1 MDQLPKGNTMQ
12 HHHNTTGT
20 IPAEH
25 LAEALDGFREAAEPD
40 AYVRVEWPHR
50 GGWVEIDAVE
60 RVRVSITGDVHV
72 TATVTRTPALG
83 NLYREG
89 DRFTGWISPDRGD
102 AVSFWQAIEVTPE
115 NVDGVF

>member
-1 MDQLPKGNTMQ
+1 MK
-12 HHHNTTGT
+12 HHHNTTGN
-20 IPAEH
+20 IPTEH
-25 LAEALDGFREAAEPD
+25 RFDALDGFREAAEPD

-50 GGWVEIDAVE
+50 GGWVEFSDVE
-60 RVRVSITGDVHV
+60 RIRVSITGAIHV

-89 DRFTGWISPDRGD
+89 DRFTGWIDTGHDLSI
-102 AVSFWQAIEVTPE
+102 WQAIEVTPE